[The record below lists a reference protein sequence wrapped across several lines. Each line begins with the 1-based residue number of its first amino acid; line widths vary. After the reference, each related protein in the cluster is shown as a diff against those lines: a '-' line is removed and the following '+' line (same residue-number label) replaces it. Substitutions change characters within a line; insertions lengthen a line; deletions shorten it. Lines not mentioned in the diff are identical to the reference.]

1 MNLLF
6 VHILL
11 ALFASSAEPNFEQLA
26 ANYYFDNILTIK
38 HPELKA
44 AEFATKTD
52 TANYSGILMTCKNWD
67 EETRKAIYSKPIEQ
81 PKVLQ
86 FPKSDIKVK
95 KIRKR
100 SNRIKVY
107 VLPRKQI
114 GDSYFVEVMAY
125 RRHRSIDYY
134 FLEFNKQGRL
144 IQICEKNEII

>member
-11 ALFASSAEPNFEQLA
+11 ALFIPGAEPNFEQLA
-26 ANYYFDNILTIK
+26 ANYYFDNILTSK
-38 HPELKA
+38 YPELKA
-44 AEFATKTD
+44 AEIATKTD
-52 TANYSGILMTCKNWD
+52 TANYSGILMTCKQWD
-67 EETRKAIYSKPIEQ
+67 EETRKAIFSQPIEQ
-81 PKVLQ
+81 PKILQ
-86 FPKSDIKVK
+86 FPKSDIQVR

-100 SNRIKVY
+100 SNKIKVF

-134 FLEFNKQGRL
+134 FLEFDKQGRL
-144 IQICEKNEII
+144 IQLCEKNEII